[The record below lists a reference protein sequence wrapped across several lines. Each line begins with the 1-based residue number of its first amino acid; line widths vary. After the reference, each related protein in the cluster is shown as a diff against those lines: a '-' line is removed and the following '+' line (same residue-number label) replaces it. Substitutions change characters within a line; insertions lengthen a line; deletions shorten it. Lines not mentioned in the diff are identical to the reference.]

1 MPRQCGSLTQRN
13 TETTCP
19 ISVTLP
25 TVDWYAIAVVVVF
38 ALMGLV
44 CVLLIP
50 LSLPGTWLL
59 LGVAVFIELV
69 DSIWRPAGKPMTFG
83 WPVLAS
89 ATALAGLGEVIEFAA
104 GALGAKWGGATHR
117 GVIGAIVGAIAGAI
131 LFSLLVPIPLI
142 GTLLGALVG
151 TFVGALIGEVTA
163 EKRRHPRENVR
174 AAIAASI
181 GRLAGTLGKLA
192 IGAVVWVLLVRAA
205 YPG

>member
-1 MPRQCGSLTQRN
+1 MTHRKAETKSL
-13 TETTCP
+13 

-25 TVDWYAIAVVVVF
+25 SVDWYSIAVVVIF

-44 CVLLIP
+44 CLLMIP
-50 LSLPGTWLL
+50 LGLPGTWLL
-59 LGVAVFIELV
+59 LGAAVFIELI
-69 DSIWRPAGKPMTFG
+69 DGLWRPGEKPATFG
-83 WPVLAS
+83 WPVLAG
-89 ATALAGLGEVIEFAA
+89 ATALAGLGEVMEFAA
-104 GALGAKWGGATHR
+104 GAMGARWGGATRR
-117 GVIGAIVGAIAGAI
+117 GVIGALVGAIAGAV
-131 LFSLLVPIPLI
+131 LFSLLIPIPFV

-151 TFVGALIGEVTA
+151 TFVGALLGEATA

-192 IGAVVWVLLVRAA
+192 IGAVVWVWLVRAA